1 MQQEP
6 RMVRKVLEF
15 RLAEATVQ
23 QFNEDASK
31 MTPEMLKMMK
41 ILQENFEED

>member
-1 MQQEP
+1 M
-6 RMVRKVLEF
+6 
-15 RLAEATVQ
+15 AEATVQ